1 MGSQALIL
9 VGKIYKCFNYIH
21 PIFLKLGITYIFQKK
36 FQISSKFALGVG
48 EKSK

>member
-21 PIFLKLGITYIFQKK
+21 PIFKNRQNIHISKEQ

-48 EKSK
+48 EKNR